1 MPRVAA
7 SNGIRPELRALKALK
22 LNKWV
27 KPAEVDAAVKVAGY
41 ASKYV
46 SFLNN
51 RYGFEVEAKR
61 EGRQVV
67 AYRVVKEPENA
78 AELRKLNA
86 PKRDANGR
94 FVKAA

>member
-1 MPRVAA
+1 MPKVAA
-7 SNGIRPELRALKALK
+7 SNGVRPEFRALAVLK

-27 KPAEVDAAVKVAGY
+27 KPEQVNAYVKTGDYAA
-41 ASKYV
+41 KYV
-46 SFLNN
+46 SLLNT
-51 RYGFEVEAKR
+51 RYGFTVEAKR
-61 EGRQVV
+61 EGRKVV
-67 AYRVVKEPENA
+67 AYRVVAEPDNA